1 MKFLNMAAAA
11 VTLTKFKTTTRYVHM
26 LMARIESFQIR
37 MIKEG
42 DIKSVWL
49 DVSIF
54 LPRHLVLSPTLSS
67 HNLVTNTMRTL
78 SLSATNKTK
87 QYPGP
92 C

>member
-1 MKFLNMAAAA
+1 MN
-11 VTLTKFKTTTRYVHM
+11 TLKTYIVEDTNETLY
-26 LMARIESFQIR
+26 RIVDSTPLTSSALQC
-37 MIKEG
+37 

-87 QYPGP
+87 QYPEP
-92 C
+92 S